1 MRFAVFV
8 LLSLSACLFPVHGA
22 LPAVDSQGRELP
34 TLAPMLEQVTPAVV
48 NIATLQRVRLRPGD
62 IVVSV
67 NRHAVTSTD
76 ELKQIAKG
84 ASRMLVHVR
93 RGDGALFLML
103 R

>member
-1 MRFAVFV
+1 MFTAH
-8 LLSLSACLFPVHGA
+8 AA
-22 LPAVDSQGRELP
+22 LPPIDSQGRELP
-34 TLAPMLEQVTPAVV
+34 SLAPMLEQVTPAVV

-67 NRHAVTSTD
+67 NRHAVSDTD
-76 ELKQIAKG
+76 ELKQVVKG

-93 RGDGALFLML
+93 RGEGALFLLL